1 MKIFLFRLTSALN
14 VSANTLKKIRNLS
27 RSRWRAKQ
35 RFSNNKVAPH
45 KLFKRFLFCFTIIHD
60 RPFAV
65 LPNKPKQ
72 LVHYLFGVINNNR
85 EYRLL
90 NLQRNLHREIV
101 RLQCSLSMQRTLN
114 TKRHFHR
121 KENRNW
127 QILLYL
133 RFFVIYDSLFIILQI
148 NQEKLAYES
157 VFEEEFNSTFAA
169 KLICDGRLFVFWT
182 GIVISMF

>member
-1 MKIFLFRLTSALN
+1 
-14 VSANTLKKIRNLS
+14 
-27 RSRWRAKQ
+27 
-35 RFSNNKVAPH
+35 
-45 KLFKRFLFCFTIIHD
+45 
-60 RPFAV
+60 
-65 LPNKPKQ
+65 
-72 LVHYLFGVINNNR
+72 
-85 EYRLL
+85 
-90 NLQRNLHREIV
+90 
-101 RLQCSLSMQRTLN
+101 MQRTLN

-169 KLICDGRLFVFWT
+169 KLICDGRFFVFW
-182 GIVISMF
+182 IDSYFNVLKIIQIHVLFF